1 MATQTKLVIEG
12 DLVTKITVESGKDYD
27 GNPWEKQIRGKTV
40 NVNAW
45 LEKVM
50 ADRGE
55 QWFAPA
61 LSDGRIVAR
70 KTKGS
75 REVVVVEFPP
85 AVRRVIEKIDQSDER
100 ARQVAFPWTYLVV
113 RFYNGLV
120 DTMYVFYRNQAAEG
134 LDAEVCLPNLPNVY
148 GEKYRGDRKDYCI
161 CTGTI
166 SGMDAS
172 WDVSRKLNW
181 LVQKFWDSQF
191 NRDLIGEHWEPSSN
205 LEGHPKSFADWEKR
219 SKEDPAF
226 ILRINW
232 RPLGQT
238 IQQLLDKGVA

>member
-27 GNPWEKQIRGKTV
+27 GNLWEKQSRGKTV

-55 QWFAPA
+55 QWFTPA
-61 LSDGRIVAR
+61 LSDGRILAR

-75 REVVVVEFPP
+75 REVVIVEFSP

-100 ARQVAFPWTYLVV
+100 ARQVAFPWVNLVI
-113 RFYNGLV
+113 RFYNGSV
-120 DTMYVFYRNQAAEG
+120 DTMYVFYRNTQVDSLGAD
-134 LDAEVCLPNLPNVY
+134 LCLPNLPNVY
-148 GEKYRGDRKDYCI
+148 GSDKGYRI

-166 SGMDAS
+166 SGLQTDWS
-172 WDVSRKLNW
+172 LERKLSW
-181 LVQKFWDSQF
+181 LVRNFWDSQF
-191 NRDLIGEHWEPSSN
+191 NTDLTDKHWKPCKGIS
-205 LEGHPKSFADWEKR
+205 GHPQSFAQWEEMSR
-219 SKEDPAF
+219 SNPNF
-226 ILRINW
+226 ILSIDW
-232 RPLGQT
+232 RKTDKTVQSV
-238 IQQLLDKGVA
+238 LDEGVA